1 MRTRVRGIVRR
12 LPVSSCQ
19 KGQILAEVLVAL
31 AILGVVSAAFLGSLV
46 VAYNGARLNNQK
58 TMAESLSRAEL
69 ERIRYLPYDNVTDNT
84 RNQSGYDVAVDA
96 DYIDPATYLPT
107 GTPLGMKK
115 VTVTISHQGKT
126 LLVTEAIK
134 VNR

>member
-1 MRTRVRGIVRR
+1 
-12 LPVSSCQ
+12 
-19 KGQILAEVLVAL
+19 
-31 AILGVVSAAFLGSLV
+31 
-46 VAYNGARLNNQK
+46 
-58 TMAESLSRAEL
+58 MAESLSRAEL